1 MARSMAISRSESQDS
16 LKKIVMPIAVEAVS
30 LEKYL
35 AWLNEQA

>member
-1 MARSMAISRSESQDS
+1 MARSMAVNRSESKYS